1 MHSLICAYTEPGDL
15 ILDLFSGSGTVSASA
30 LLSNR
35 CSVAI
40 DIDANYV
47 KAATVRLNTLVGN
60 SLLKKR
66 QQQQQLEEQ

>member
-1 MHSLICAYTEPGDL
+1 MHSLICACTEPGDL
-15 ILDLFSGSGTVSASA
+15 ILDLFSGNGTVSASA

-47 KAATVRLNTLVGN
+47 KAATVRLNTLGN